1 MWTRDFEEAGEN
13 LQSELPV
20 FNILFCF
27 HEQICGDGGDGYLA
41 LVLVFSRFTRH
52 RRRLIIIL
60 NYHYINYCYLHSQY
74 IC

>member
-27 HEQICGDGGDGYLA
+27 HEREGGDGYLA
-41 LVLVFSRFTRH
+41 LVFVFFQGLQGIGADYYYYYYS
-52 RRRLIIIL
+52 
-60 NYHYINYCYLHSQY
+60 
-74 IC
+74 